1 MNQSNNNDSD
11 SARNSIQQSESDHA
25 SMYSRNP
32 ITGMGL
38 NGDGVGGLK
47 PKIPKSR
54 VGNPVTGEGYRPGHT
69 DFEDLRKTHR
79 RQGTFSDGRP

>member
-1 MNQSNNNDSD
+1 MDSKWKNTYDGILYYPFSHLDSGPNVESSSCTYKMSSNDAADLSD
-11 SARNSIQQSESDHA
+11 KDPA
-25 SMYSRNP
+25 RNP

-54 VGNPVTGEGYRPGHT
+54 
-69 DFEDLRKTHR
+69 
-79 RQGTFSDGRP
+79 S

>member
-1 MNQSNNNDSD
+1 MEYGIIRKDLFFHYPFSHVASDQSLDSNSYTKLSSNESSESSDKD
-11 SARNSIQQSESDHA
+11 SA
-25 SMYSRNP
+25 RNP

-54 VGNPVTGEGYRPGHT
+54 
-69 DFEDLRKTHR
+69 
-79 RQGTFSDGRP
+79 S